1 MGIGAKDLLDCTRP
15 HTHTKVLFG
24 ETGYW
29 VESFPERQPY
39 GSILTK
45 VLNLDIQPFQVRLDH
60 LDRAAQA
67 QGPVAVSRAETSVR
81 GCLDS
86 LPFYR
91 LYWKDLR
98 SMRKPEADLENPL
111 CGFVRRQLDD
121 IQLIRRR
128 YGWFLHTLSAGQP
141 VEKKKGQRKLP
152 LARQITDQLLEPFV
166 SGVSLGEDFQVDAP
180 QVNIQ
185 YAVLEREGREPE
197 LVERMYFA
205 RLLDFLY
212 VKFMQ
217 GLQKRFLP
225 KQCANC
231 DRWFLQKPGATY
243 HYCDQPVPGRGDKT
257 CREIGASAS
266 F

>member
-1 MGIGAKDLLDCTRP
+1 
-15 HTHTKVLFG
+15 
-24 ETGYW
+24 
-29 VESFPERQPY
+29 
-39 GSILTK
+39 
-45 VLNLDIQPFQVRLDH
+45 
-60 LDRAAQA
+60 
-67 QGPVAVSRAETSVR
+67 
-81 GCLDS
+81 
-86 LPFYR
+86 
-91 LYWKDLR
+91 
-98 SMRKPEADLENPL
+98 MRKPEADLEDPL

-141 VEKKKGQRKLP
+141 FEKKKGQRKSP

-212 VKFMQ
+212 FSPSSAPTAAGGSFRSRELPIITVTNLFRAGETKPAGRSAPPPVFRTRCTTT
-217 GLQKRFLP
+217 RFG
-225 KQCANC
+225 NC
-231 DRWFLQKPGATY
+231 TSGPIRNTLLA
-243 HYCDQPVPGRGDKT
+243 PGR
-257 CREIGASAS
+257 AP
-266 F
+266 